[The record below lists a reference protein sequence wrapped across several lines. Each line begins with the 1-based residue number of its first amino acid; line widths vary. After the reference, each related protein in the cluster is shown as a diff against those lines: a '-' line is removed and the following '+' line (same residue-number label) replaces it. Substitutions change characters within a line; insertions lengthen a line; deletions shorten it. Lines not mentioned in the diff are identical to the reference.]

1 MAIDRNRTIEVMTE
15 ALLRDLADEVD
26 LIFRYGSLVQGT
38 AHKYSDLDIS
48 YTPVHESTWR
58 SITVLVDETLI
69 DLYPIHWSKLARMA
83 EFLDVSSTVLL
94 HSQIVYQRS
103 EHAAERFRGLAAR
116 LLLLQQPEAR
126 PEMLRKA
133 QSFFEETGSPY
144 YLLRQQAANGNL
156 PACLHHAQQILK
168 RVLHLLA
175 VCNQACIDTRKLP
188 QVLALPKLPAG
199 FRATVERVTLAHE
212 PDDLL
217 AACETLLHTTRD
229 LLLAEQWQILRS
241 ETTFPAVFHAAYPE
255 LKGALQ
261 HVLLACERQD
271 IFALN
276 DLLVSL
282 YHELSLHL
290 TWALTGVEFS
300 GFNSLADYE
309 QDLVALG
316 FPALLPLLIAR
327 DFAELHRQ
335 CLLFD
340 RRLQEFLSS
349 HSVELN
355 NFATL
360 EDLQRSLMG

>member
-1 MAIDRNRTIEVMTE
+1 MAIDTNRAIEVMTE
-15 ALLRDLADEVD
+15 ALLRDLGDEVE
-26 LIFRYGSLVQGT
+26 LIFRYGSLVKGG

-48 YTPVHESTWR
+48 YTPVHESTR
-58 SITVLVDETLI
+58 KSITVLVNETLI

-94 HSQIVYQRS
+94 HNQIIYQRS
-103 EHAAERFRGLAAR
+103 EQAAERFRGLEAR
-116 LLLLQQPEAR
+116 LHLLQQPDAR

-133 QSFFEETGSPY
+133 QSLFEDTGSPY

-156 PACLHHAQQILK
+156 LACLQHAQQILK
-168 RVLHLLA
+168 RVFHLLA
-175 VCNQACIDTRKLP
+175 VCNQVCIDTRKLP
-188 QVLALPKLPAG
+188 QVLALSKLPAG
-199 FRATVERVTLAHE
+199 FRATVDQVTLARE
-212 PDDLL
+212 PGELL
-217 AACETLLHTTRD
+217 AACETLLQNTRD
-229 LLLAEQWQILRS
+229 LLLAEQLQILRS

-255 LKGALQ
+255 LKGTLQ

-271 IFALN
+271 RFALN
-276 DLLVSL
+276 DLLLAL

-290 TWALTGVEFS
+290 TWAMTGVEFS

-316 FPALLPLLIAR
+316 FPALLPHLLVA
-327 DFAELHRQ
+327 DFAELHRR

-340 RRLQEFLSS
+340 RRLQEFLTA

-360 EDLQRSLMG
+360 EELQKHL